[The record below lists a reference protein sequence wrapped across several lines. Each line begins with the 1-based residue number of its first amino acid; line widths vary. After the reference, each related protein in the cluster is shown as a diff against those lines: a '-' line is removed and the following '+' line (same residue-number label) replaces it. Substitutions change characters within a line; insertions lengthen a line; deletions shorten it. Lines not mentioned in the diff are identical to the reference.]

1 MMVQSYQAKLNI
13 DHQESNLV
21 EDYAGGACRKAN
33 FFAEWIYLPNAYGKG
48 IHFNYPFL
56 SLFPTYP
63 RSTSDP

>member
-56 SLFPTYP
+56 S
-63 RSTSDP
+63 